1 MNLDLKPQRTK
12 SKNSFKEVWAGRH
25 PSGETQTSLTFR
37 GSSSRK
43 KVKEKID
50 ILAEMTCR
58 KINCLFPS
66 SYYG

>member
-12 SKNSFKEVWAGRH
+12 SKNSFKEVRA
-25 PSGETQTSLTFR
+25 SSFR
-37 GSSSRK
+37 GDFFDFFDFQRSSRK